1 MNEKIFFDWH
11 SQDMERLPTDLST
24 RNTGEY
30 PSDAE
35 EYMLSQILAE
45 NPPTKYYLSV
55 RAMDGILTRASR
67 RGKPLPDLLITAING
82 MKDWLVQ
89 TDLSATLAT
98 NNDQTLFAPAQKATG
113 FIAEQNAATGSIGA
127 GNVSPTLKCAA
138 TLRWRTRQQV
148 KLHDA

>member
-1 MNEKIFFDWH
+1 
-11 SQDMERLPTDLST
+11 MERLPTDLST

-30 PSDAE
+30 PSGAE

-45 NPPTKYYLSV
+45 NLSV

-89 TDLSATLAT
+89 TDLSATIAP
-98 NNDQTLFAPAQKATG
+98 NKDQTLVAPVQKAIG
-113 FIAEQNAATGSIGA
+113 FIAEQNAADRSIGA
-127 GNVSPTLKCAA
+127 GNVSPTLKCAPPA
-138 TLRWRTRQQV
+138 VAYKTAGETS
-148 KLHDA
+148 